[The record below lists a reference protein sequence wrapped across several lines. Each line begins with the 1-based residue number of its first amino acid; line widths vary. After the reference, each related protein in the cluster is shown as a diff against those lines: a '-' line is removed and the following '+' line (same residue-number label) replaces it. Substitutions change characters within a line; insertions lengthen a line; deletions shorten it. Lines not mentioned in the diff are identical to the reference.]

1 MRLLGLAVVVAAL
14 NALAA
19 HAAAA
24 QPAPTAKAPLTL
36 LQPKVPTVPSAPAVL
51 ALVRSTLIA
60 VDHGNKSGNYTVLRE
75 LGSPDFHDANSAAK
89 LSVVFANL
97 VEQRVDMLPVLVVE
111 PAYREPPRLTARRM
125 LYVAGR
131 FDIQPKPVSFEL
143 LFDVWKGEWR
153 LYGVSIVPG

>member
-1 MRLLGLAVVVAAL
+1 MRPFFAAL
-14 NALAA
+14 FF
-19 HAAAA
+19 AAAA
-24 QPAPTAKAPLTL
+24 FAAPAAQAAPPPLKL
-36 LQPKVPTVPSAPAVL
+36 LQPIVPRVPSAPAVL
-51 ALVRSTLIA
+51 ALVRTTLIA
-60 VDHGNKSGNYTVLRE
+60 VDHGNKTGNYTVLRE
-75 LGSPDFHDANSAAK
+75 LGGPDFHDANSAAK
-89 LSVVFANL
+89 LSAVFANL